1 MEGAPA
7 AAAASMGA
15 EARMEEV
22 LTEAAASK
30 AEDALASAGADIPT
44 VALAAEH
51 RCHPLTWAGGTL
63 ASAGAGILTAALAAE
78 HRCHPLTWAGGK

>member
-1 MEGAPA
+1 MLVCRSLHLPGAAKALTVAEAPMEGAPA

-51 RCHPLTWAGGTL
+51 RCHPLTWAGG
-63 ASAGAGILTAALAAE
+63 
-78 HRCHPLTWAGGK
+78 K